1 MTATTT
7 ETSRDWSQCLASLYE
22 ANAIRNTYKK
32 NTQYISSRSS
42 QACPKNSYIYYST
55 ILLSMAAVVT
65 RKFGEE
71 ALQFLGKKVSVETSD
86 QKIYSGTLTGI
97 DERLDVVLD
106 NVEGHGILKVIVN
119 GSFVKEVR
127 LMEKPFDFKALAER
141 LSRVFP
147 GLVKIREDVG
157 AIIVM
162 DKIKVTQAGIEEGS
176 GLAADRVKAIYDEFT
191 RETRK

>member
-1 MTATTT
+1 
-7 ETSRDWSQCLASLYE
+7 
-22 ANAIRNTYKK
+22 
-32 NTQYISSRSS
+32 
-42 QACPKNSYIYYST
+42 
-55 ILLSMAAVVT
+55 MAAVVT

-86 QKIYSGTLTGI
+86 QKIYSGTLAGI
-97 DERLDVVLD
+97 DERLLD
-106 NVEGHGILKVIVN
+106 KVEGQGILKVIIN

-162 DKIKVTQAGIEEGS
+162 DKIKVTQAGIEEGF

-191 RETRK
+191 RETKK